1 MSVVNDFL
9 FYFLIF
15 IIYSFIGWCVEV
27 VYVYYDEDKLVN
39 RGFLIGPYCP
49 IYGISSLLMIFLLT
63 QYMDNVEVA
72 FVMALMVCTIAE
84 YLTSL
89 IMEKMFNTRWWDYSN
104 KKFNINGRICLKIS
118 IAFGLLGTLLLYVI
132 HPFVLS
138 IITKINPLILTII
151 SIVLFIIFIV
161 DLCLSFNIIS
171 KLEFSQAK
179 INFDNTENI
188 SKKVRETLGKKSILM
203 KRLINAFPDFRTV
216 NLDKIKFRLK
226 KKTKKID
233 KV

>member
-1 MSVVNDFL
+1 MSILNNFF

-15 IIYSFIGWCVEV
+15 IIYSFVGWCVEII
-27 VYVYYDEDKLVN
+27 YVYYDEDKLVN
-39 RGFLIGPYCP
+39 RGFLVGPYCP
-49 IYGISSLLMIFLLT
+49 IYGVASLLMIYLLT
-63 QYMDNVEVA
+63 RYMKDVEVV
-72 FVMALMVCTIAE
+72 FVMAVILCTAAE

-104 KKFNINGRICLKIS
+104 KKFNLNGRICLKIS

-138 IITKINPLILTII
+138 VLSKFSTLSLTIASVI
-151 SIVLFIIFIV
+151 IFIIFIV

-171 KLEFSQAK
+171 KLEFTQVK
-179 INFDNTENI
+179 MNFDNTENI
-188 SKKVRETLGKKSILM
+188 SKKVRDTLSKKSILM
-203 KRLINAFPDFRTV
+203 KRLINAFPDFKTV

-226 KKTKKID
+226 KKEKK
-233 KV
+233 